1 MNRAITILLLIIV
14 MVSFSGCHTEASLSF
29 SDVKNLIDTS
39 NYEEIVFKEQEKEET
54 HNLAPFKHLDLE
66 KDKNQNKPP
75 SSFFDRFF
83 MLSKFKS
90 NKQGK
95 IVYING
101 KKYNKGEALTLSV
114 LMLTEDEEF
123 FSWPSIVFIKYGEQN
138 STKIYNSIRINTDSL
153 RVPHYSDEDADAE
166 FGEGYFAYSVAV
178 RRDKNKGADCSLQPQ
193 KLFSI
198 DVTFS
203 EAGYYTVTTVDSYKN
218 DRKYTESLSLVI
230 E

>member
-1 MNRAITILLLIIV
+1 MNRAIAVFLLIFL
-14 MVSFSGCHTEASLSF
+14 MFTFSGCRSGASLSAF
-29 SDVKNLIDTS
+29 EVKNIIEAS
-39 NYEEIVFKEQEKEET
+39 NYEEIALKEQEKEET
-54 HNLAPFKHLDLE
+54 HNLAPFKQLDLE
-66 KDKNQNKPP
+66 KDKNLKKPP

-90 NKQGK
+90 NKQGNK
-95 IVYING
+95 VYING
-101 KKYNKGEALTLSV
+101 EKYNRGEALTLSV

-123 FSWPSIVFIKYGEQN
+123 FSWPSLVFIKYGEQN

-153 RVPHYSDEDADAE
+153 YVPHYSDEDEDAE

-178 RRDKNKGADCSLQPQ
+178 RRDKNKGADCSLQPK

-218 DRKYTESLSLVI
+218 DRKYTDSLSLVI